1 MKKYINTCLVA
12 CCLSGI
18 VYANDVEYD
27 AQKIADIFYQ
37 LNADPKNPKAKV
49 NHAKGFCAMG
59 SFEPAQSINREID
72 VPLLMQKK
80 LPIQVRYSLGG
91 AFKDD
96 KSKTRGMAIRIT
108 SPKDSASWTM
118 VMLNTEINFAK
129 NPKEFGQF
137 FEMRLPV
144 NGRVDQEKISK
155 MIQEVDSYRNFV
167 AYTDKIGISKS
178 VANTPFFSIHTFYF
192 KQAGSE
198 DYLPARWKLVPS
210 EGVKY
215 LNEMQIKNASSDFL
229 KEDFQN
235 RVKLNQPV
243 EYKMYL
249 VYANQDDITDE
260 TTALWSGKHKE
271 SLVGTFKVDALS
283 DEDCNFDV
291 FFPSDIPQGVNPPK
305 DPLFDVRNEAYAI
318 TFGNRQ

>member
-1 MKKYINTCLVA
+1 MKKYISSCLA
-12 CCLSGI
+12 ICCLSSAI
-18 VYANDVEYD
+18 YANEVEYD

-59 SFEPAQSINREID
+59 TFEPALSINKEVD
-72 VPLLMQKK
+72 VPLLTQKS

-108 SPKDSASWTM
+108 DPKDSASWTM

-144 NGRVDQEKISK
+144 NGKVDQEKISK
-155 MIQEVDSYRNFV
+155 MMKEVDSYRNFA

-192 KQAGSE
+192 KQANGE
-198 DYLPARWKLVPS
+198 NYLPVRWKLVPS
-210 EGVKY
+210 EGVAY
-215 LNEMQIKNASSDFL
+215 LNEAQMKSASSDFL

-235 RVKLNQPV
+235 RIKTNKPV

-249 VYANQDDITDE
+249 VYANKNDITND

-271 SLVGTFKVDALS
+271 SLVGTFKVNALS
-283 DEDCNFDV
+283 KEDCNFDV
-291 FFPSDIPQGVNPPK
+291 YFPSDVPQGVNPPQ

-318 TFGNRQ
+318 TFGKRQ